1 MPLSGET
8 AEVEEVDI
16 LVSVNVAW
24 YMEEEADKAEEAV
37 VAMAVVQEVTVLLNM
52 ELAFHMLPVTFKMN
66 SGPYYQIKQEEGYW
80 RNPHALI

>member
-24 YMEEEADKAEEAV
+24 YMEEEAYKA
-37 VAMAVVQEVTVLLNM
+37 
-52 ELAFHMLPVTFKMN
+52 
-66 SGPYYQIKQEEGYW
+66 
-80 RNPHALI
+80 